1 MRWSGPRMVLYHT
14 LAAVKHWLG
23 ENIYMKIEFAMNK
36 NIIFFALLTMLSA
49 CTGKDNG
56 KRQANVGNNQNVM
69 ILNIGNFKWTRQ
81 PESCVIKGDTIEVV
95 TKPGTDL
102 WQRTY
107 YLFRNDNAP
116 VFQMETE
123 EKFFSFVVK
132 TDFTESHHRFDQC
145 GIVMY
150 LDSENWLKGS
160 VEYEN
165 EEFQHLGSVVT
176 NNGYSDWATTA
187 IPANVKTMWYRLS
200 RREADYCIECS
211 QDGQNFTQ
219 MRVCHM
225 HKGSGKIRFGI
236 YACSPEESSFKAV
249 FTDMKLSECA
259 WKAHDGQQPD

>member
-1 MRWSGPRMVLYHT
+1 MRCSGPRMVLYHT
-14 LAAVKHWLG
+14 LAAVKHLLG

-56 KRQANVGNNQNVM
+56 KRQANIGNNQNVM
-69 ILNIGNFKWTRQ
+69 ILNIGNFTWTRQ

-176 NNGYSDWATTA
+176 NNGYSDWETTA
-187 IPANVKTMWYRLS
+187 IPAKVKTMWYILS

-249 FTDMKLSECA
+249 FTDMKFSECA

>member
-1 MRWSGPRMVLYHT
+1 MRCSGPRMVLYHT
-14 LAAVKHWLG
+14 LAAVKHLLG

-49 CTGKDNG
+49 CTDKENG

-249 FTDMKLSECA
+249 FTDMKFSECA